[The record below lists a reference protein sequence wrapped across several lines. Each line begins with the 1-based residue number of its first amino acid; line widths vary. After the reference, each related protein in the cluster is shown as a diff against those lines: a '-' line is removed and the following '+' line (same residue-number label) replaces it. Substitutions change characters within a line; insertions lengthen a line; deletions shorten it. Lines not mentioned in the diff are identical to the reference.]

1 MYLEEILMCPEKL
14 KKKTLRVAQKY
25 SPLPWAVPTTQTKE
39 FMFQNV
45 DYRQGFNPLECYK
58 IGKKHK
64 LFNLPLPQPDP
75 IPDTKGYIIQ
85 KINKK

>member
-1 MYLEEILMCPEKL
+1 MFLAEKSGGTFDAL
-14 KKKTLRVAQKY
+14 HGMRLVTTSVPLVYGLLRTYWLDRFSVKKY
-25 SPLPWAVPTTQTKE
+25 
-39 FMFQNV
+39 
-45 DYRQGFNPLECYK
+45 
-58 IGKKHK
+58 HK

>member
-1 MYLEEILMCPEKL
+1 
-14 KKKTLRVAQKY
+14 
-25 SPLPWAVPTTQTKE
+25 
-39 FMFQNV
+39 MFQNV

-75 IPDTKGYIIQ
+75 IPDTKGNIIQ